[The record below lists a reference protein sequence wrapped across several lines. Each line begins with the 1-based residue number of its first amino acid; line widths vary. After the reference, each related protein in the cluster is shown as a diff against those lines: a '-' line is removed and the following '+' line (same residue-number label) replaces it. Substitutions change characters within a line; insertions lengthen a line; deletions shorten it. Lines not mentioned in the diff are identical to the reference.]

1 MSMCF
6 HPDVDRVD
14 SSAAGLGPA
23 AFCCLRWQWGG
34 CGVATV
40 LLAIVLT
47 VISQRFGY
55 ETEVIEMPSLTLAG
69 LLVLAGIGFA
79 IAVPSLI
86 GRSKAASRAQQSAL
100 LSVIVSAG
108 LIARLLFFL
117 SEPMLENDYR
127 RYLWDGAVTAHGHN
141 PYAASPLYV
150 IKDGRSGELGLLAIE
165 SGETLQRI
173 GHKSLTTIYP
183 PVAQGAFAIA
193 HLIKPWS
200 LSAWRG
206 VLLICDLA
214 TLYLLLALLDATARS
229 RLWSVLYWLNPV
241 VLKEVFNSAHM
252 EAIVAPLVLLALLSA
267 GRRRPLLA
275 TVILGLAAGAKLWPA
290 LLVPLIWRPL
300 LNDWRRLA
308 AAVLIFGTLMVLW
321 LAPMMTGGLGEASGL
336 AAYVELWT
344 TNSAHYP
351 VFEGSIEA
359 TLRWAG
365 PANVSAPFAA
375 KGLIGMTLVVL
386 ALAQARRP
394 LLGPEDLIARSSLL
408 IAALVLL
415 SPAQYPWY
423 TLWFA
428 PFLVFTPSRAF
439 LLLTA
444 TIPLYYTSF
453 HFASRE
459 VPEVF
464 TNAVVWVIWVP
475 VWLVAVLDIVR
486 PQRVSAIASPA
497 IST

>member
-1 MSMCF
+1 MS
-6 HPDVDRVD
+6 DRVE

-23 AFCCLRWQWGG
+23 AFRRLRWRWGG
-34 CGVATV
+34 YGVATV
-40 LLAIVLT
+40 VLAIVLT
-47 VISQRFGY
+47 VISQWFGY
-55 ETEVIEMPSLTLAG
+55 ETEVIEMPSLILAG
-69 LLVLAGIGFA
+69 LLVLGGIGFA
-79 IAVPSLI
+79 VAVPSLI

-117 SEPMLENDYR
+117 SEPMLENDYQ

-141 PYAASPLYV
+141 PYAASPLSV
-150 IKDGRSGELGLLAIE
+150 SKDGRSGELGLLAIE

-193 HLIKPWS
+193 HFIKPWS
-200 LSAWRG
+200 LSAWRS

-229 RLWSVLYWLNPV
+229 RLWSAVYWLNPV
-241 VLKEVFNSAHM
+241 VLKEIFNSAHM

-267 GRRRPLLA
+267 GRCRPLLA
-275 TVILGLAAGAKLWPA
+275 TVFLGLAAGAKLWPA

-308 AAVLIFGTLMVLW
+308 AAVVIFGTLMVLW
-321 LAPMMTGGLGEASGL
+321 LAPMITGGFGEASGL
-336 AAYVELWT
+336 AAYVELWN
-344 TNSAHYP
+344 TNSALFP
-351 VFEGSIEA
+351 ALEQNIEA

-365 PANVSAPFAA
+365 LANISAAFVA
-375 KGLIGMTLVVL
+375 KGLIGMTLATL
-386 ALAQARRP
+386 ALAQARHP
-394 LLGPEDLIARSSLL
+394 LQGVEDLIARSSLL

-423 TLWFA
+423 TVWFA
-428 PFLVFTPSRAF
+428 PFLVFWPSRG
-439 LLLTA
+439 LLLLSA
-444 TIPLYYTSF
+444 TLPLYYLSF
-453 HFASRE
+453 HLAARDAHE
-459 VPEVF
+459 IF
-464 TNAVVWVIWVP
+464 TSYVVWVIWAP
-475 VWLVAVLDIVR
+475 VWTVLAWDFVHGR
-486 PQRVSAIASPA
+486 RADTPIASTSM
-497 IST
+497 IRDC

>member
-1 MSMCF
+1 MS
-6 HPDVDRVD
+6 DRVE
-14 SSAAGLGPA
+14 SNAAGLGPA
-23 AFCCLRWQWGG
+23 AFRRLRWLWGG
-34 CGVATV
+34 YGVAIV

-47 VISQRFGY
+47 VISQRFSY

-69 LLVLAGIGFA
+69 LLVLGGATFA
-79 IAVPSLI
+79 IAVPFLI
-86 GRSKAASRAQQSAL
+86 GHSTGASIDQQRTVL
-100 LSVIVSAG
+100 FVIVFAG
-108 LIARLLFFL
+108 LMARLLLFL
-117 SEPMLENDYR
+117 SEPMLENDYQ
-127 RYLWDGAVTAHGHN
+127 RYLWDGAVTAHGYN
-141 PYAASPLYV
+141 PYEISPLAV
-150 IKDGRSGELGLLAIE
+150 INGGSSGKLGRLATDSGEM
-165 SGETLQRI
+165 LQRI

-193 HLIKPWS
+193 HFIKPWS

-229 RLWSVLYWLNPV
+229 RLWSAVYWLNPV
-241 VLKEVFNSAHM
+241 VLKEIFNSAHM

-275 TVILGLAAGAKLWPA
+275 TVFLGLAAGAKLWPA
-290 LLVPLIWRPL
+290 LLVPLILRPL

-308 AAVLIFGTLMVLW
+308 VAVLIFGTLMVLW
-321 LAPMMTGGLGEASGL
+321 LAPMMTGGVGEASGL

-359 TLRWAG
+359 TLRRAG
-365 PANVSAPFAA
+365 LANVSAAFAA

-394 LLGPEDLIARSSLL
+394 LLGPEDLIARSSPL

-423 TLWFA
+423 TVWFA
-428 PFLVFTPSRAF
+428 PFLVFRPYRAF
-439 LLLTA
+439 LLLASTV
-444 TIPLYYTSF
+444 PLYYTSF
-453 HFASRE
+453 HFAARE
-459 VPEVF
+459 MPEIF
-464 TNAVVWVIWVP
+464 STFVVWVIWAP
-475 VWLVAVLDIVR
+475 VWIVAGWDLLR
-486 PQRVSAIASPA
+486 GRHQG
-497 IST
+497 